1 MTTERYMKK
10 EGLLFISHNMNR
22 PPRILSILIRD
33 LRRRSGFRHR
43 SLTFFTR
50 CPLYVVAP
58 VVLVSECSGRRGVRG
73 RHAEVRHCTL
83 LFLLSLSLS
92 NAAVLGRRE
101 RAIRGRPLRTL
112 DIVVVLIV
120 SIVSLSLSIDTER
133 RPETK
138 AAFWASYYVS
148 LSRRRRRRRLL
159 EPSLFR
165 L

>member
-10 EGLLFISHNMNR
+10 QGLLFISHNMNR

-43 SLTFFTR
+43 FLTFFTR

-58 VVLVSECSGRRGVRG
+58 AVLVSECSGARGVRG

-83 LFLLSLSLS
+83 LFLLYLTPPSL
-92 NAAVLGRRE
+92 GGE
-101 RAIRGRPLRTL
+101 RARRGRPLRTL

-120 SIVSLSLSIDTER
+120 SIVSLSLSLSLSIDTER

-148 LSRRRRRRRLL
+148 LSTS
-159 EPSLFR
+159 PSPSP
-165 L
+165 